1 MMTKADRW
9 TVSILLVVFLVIGGL
24 LGVLFEGR
32 RTIIRADEMIAERGE
47 VYAGECFDQ
56 RKDLLRVLRDT
67 KNDLAVYEN
76 LYEFK
81 LSGVEGLEADLAIC
95 QHDLGNIRNI
105 ILSCSC
111 SEE

>member
-1 MMTKADRW
+1 MTKADRW
-9 TVSILLVVFLVIGGL
+9 TVAVLLIVMLFIGGL
-24 LGVLFEGR
+24 LGASFEAR

-56 RKDLLRVLRDT
+56 RNDLRRVLRET
-67 KNDLAVYEN
+67 ETDL
-76 LYEFK
+76 
-81 LSGVEGLEADLAIC
+81 GGCGLRLRWNETSLESTRADLAIC